1 MGSDQQRT
9 SKVSSDQ
16 QLGSKLSSDRQQI
29 SKHLSNQQ
37 QTPKISFDQ
46 QLGSKLSTDQQ
57 QGSTNSTDQQ
67 QKSELSFDQPQ
78 TSKLSFD
85 QQQGSKNSTDQQQK
99 SKPSFDQPQTSK
111 LSCST
116 TSNSIIESRISSCN
130 NNEVNTKPKHVQA
143 DDNKSD
149 DKNNRQN
156 EGDGEQVTKSSLCP
170 EGIDQDVFNQLPE
183 DIKLEISQSMKLKKN
198 QISNSI
204 ISNQMNQKSN
214 SKSKGPKKRIT
225 PKSENIMKYFSRQK

>member
-16 QLGSKLSSDRQQI
+16 QQESKLSSDQQQI

-37 QTPKISFDQ
+37 QTPKISSDQ

-57 QGSTNSTDQQ
+57 Q
-67 QKSELSFDQPQ
+67 KSKLSFDQPQ
-78 TSKLSFD
+78 T
-85 QQQGSKNSTDQQQK
+85 

-156 EGDGEQVTKSSLCP
+156 EGDGEQVTKSSVCP

-183 DIKLEISQSMKLKKN
+183 DIKLEISQSMELKKN
-198 QISNSI
+198 QNSSSI

>member
-1 MGSDQQRT
+1 MSFFF
-9 SKVSSDQ
+9 
-16 QLGSKLSSDRQQI
+16 I
-29 SKHLSNQQ
+29 
-37 QTPKISFDQ
+37 PKIVNGFAITCFNSFENI
-46 QLGSKLSTDQQ
+46 LIWFWKYL
-57 QGSTNSTDQQ
+57 
-67 QKSELSFDQPQ
+67 LFR
-78 TSKLSFD
+78 
-85 QQQGSKNSTDQQQK
+85 
-99 SKPSFDQPQTSK
+99 
-111 LSCST
+111 
-116 TSNSIIESRISSCN
+116 SRISSCN

-156 EGDGEQVTKSSLCP
+156 EGDGEQVTKSSVCP

-198 QISNSI
+198 QNSSSI

-225 PKSENIMKYFSRQK
+225 PKSENIMKYFSRKK